1 MIPEKLMIFTRYP
14 EPGKTK
20 TRLIPV
26 LGKTGAANLHRLMAQ
41 KAIARALSLQNSRR
55 LSVEIHYTGGS
66 PQQMQDWL
74 GTDVI
79 YQNQTDGDLGA
90 RMTAAFQ
97 NSFNSGVDKAVIIGT
112 DCPALKPEIM
122 AKAFDELSQH
132 DLVLGAAKDGGY
144 YLIGLRRSIPELFG
158 GINWG
163 SSEVFAATRAIAQK
177 LDLNIAYLPT
187 LADIDLPEDLLGLDI
202 NILKELK
209 SI

>member
-1 MIPEKLMIFTRYP
+1 MISEKLIIFTRYP

-26 LGKTGAANLHRLMAQ
+26 LGKEGAANLHRLMAQ
-41 KAIARALSLQNSRR
+41 KAIARALTLQNSRR

-79 YQNQTDGDLGA
+79 YQNQTDGDLGT
-90 RMTAAFQ
+90 RMAAAFQ
-97 NSFNSGVDKAVIIGT
+97 NSFDSGVDKTVIIGT

-132 DLVLGAAKDGGY
+132 DLVLGPAKDGGY
-144 YLIGLRRSIPELFG
+144 YLIGLGRSVPELFG

-163 SSEVFAATRAIAQK
+163 TNEVFAATRAIAQN
-177 LDLNIAYLPT
+177 LDLKIAYLPT
-187 LADIDLPEDLLGLDI
+187 LADIDRPEDLLDLDM
-202 NILKELK
+202 NILK
-209 SI
+209 